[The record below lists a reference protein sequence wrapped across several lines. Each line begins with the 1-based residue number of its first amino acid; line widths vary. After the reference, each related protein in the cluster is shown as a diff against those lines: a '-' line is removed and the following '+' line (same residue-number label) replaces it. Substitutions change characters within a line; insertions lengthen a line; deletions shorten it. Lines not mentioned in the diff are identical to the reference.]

1 MAFLQRQRSIPALND
16 VEKKA
21 KDLPQPIQVVTSYA
35 AVENVPQ
42 RHGRTLTTSN
52 MGSSHIMRR
61 VSSIFLPR
69 KKPKPLNLNL
79 LDSALTTASTRVSYS
94 SPTAEN
100 GPTSDDDIRIPSGL
114 GSAVTFVSNHS
125 LPPSPFLPPD
135 TQDSFRPP
143 QEYMRTRA
151 ISSPNLLRTL
161 TFTVRGKAAKTRRES
176 VVIPP
181 TIKEPRE
188 LPTPTLFS
196 KFRFILPAELLIL
209 VFSYL
214 PRSDILS
221 CSTVSRSYA
230 AAARASLYNC
240 IEFDTLSPLQSEQL
254 IALLVSRS
262 DLTDLVTTFICRKW
276 PPFFLTDAYDQSGPL
291 VSLTLPA
298 FDISL
303 LAHHSAFGL
312 KSLTFLHHTATDA
325 CTKAMFAWLDG
336 QTNIISL
343 RFPNLDD
350 TPQIKLDPISD
361 AGLSKTHS
369 SPNLLTLSNGSIPR
383 LLSLNPLFMPSPSP
397 PAPQY
402 PLSDTEPFA
411 SPTLLPNLT
420 VLHAPPSLALL
431 LATPLSSGATRRP
444 LTSVFLNINT
454 TLYNGLRPAALM
466 GALRGHTTHL
476 ALRFSEIVDRRT
488 FEKMLGAVGA
498 SLGPT
503 TPTVVANR
511 DPSDRQWDG
520 LRELDIGFETRG
532 NIHPGRD
539 ECASFAATLHALSAL
554 RFFVAQNDSADDAD
568 DTTDAASTT
577 PTQSEPQ
584 QPSAPE
590 QILLDSWA
598 KSCRTLDSVTLFSGA
613 RWNRSDQKQSPA

>member
-1 MAFLQRQRSIPALND
+1 M
-16 VEKKA
+16 
-21 KDLPQPIQVVTSYA
+21 
-35 AVENVPQ
+35 
-42 RHGRTLTTSN
+42 
-52 MGSSHIMRR
+52 SS
-61 VSSIFLPR
+61 
-69 KKPKPLNLNL
+69 
-79 LDSALTTASTRVSYS
+79 
-94 SPTAEN
+94 
-100 GPTSDDDIRIPSGL
+100 
-114 GSAVTFVSNHS
+114 
-125 LPPSPFLPPD
+125 
-135 TQDSFRPP
+135 
-143 QEYMRTRA
+143 
-151 ISSPNLLRTL
+151 
-161 TFTVRGKAAKTRRES
+161 
-176 VVIPP
+176 
-181 TIKEPRE
+181 
-188 LPTPTLFS
+188 
-196 KFRFILPAELLIL
+196 
-209 VFSYL
+209 
-214 PRSDILS
+214 
-221 CSTVSRSYA
+221 
-230 AAARASLYNC
+230 
-240 IEFDTLSPLQSEQL
+240 
-254 IALLVSRS
+254 
-262 DLTDLVTTFICRKW
+262 
-276 PPFFLTDAYDQSGPL
+276 L

-350 TPQIKLDPISD
+350 TPQIKLDPITD

-383 LLSLNPLFMPSPSP
+383 LLSLNPFSTPNPSPRSGYFMPSPSP
-397 PAPQY
+397 PGPQY

-498 SLGPT
+498 SLGPSMKAGAPGNAEDPFLAA
-503 TPTVVANR
+503 PTVAANR

-539 ECASFAATLHALSAL
+539 EVSA
-554 RFFVAQNDSADDAD
+554 
-568 DTTDAASTT
+568 
-577 PTQSEPQ
+577 
-584 QPSAPE
+584 
-590 QILLDSWA
+590 
-598 KSCRTLDSVTLFSGA
+598 
-613 RWNRSDQKQSPA
+613 